1 MNLGKKEVLNG
12 IIEALKRTKK
22 PLTLLELVTEIRKT
36 NPTILKGQTP
46 TKTLYSAI
54 YRAEKK
60 RKLFKHTKE
69 NNKLKIE
76 LIKY

>member
-1 MNLGKKEVLNG
+1 MNLGKKEVLDG

-36 NPTILKGQTP
+36 NPKILKGQTP
-46 TKTLYSAI
+46 TNTLYSAI

-60 RKLFKHTKE
+60 EKLFKHTKE

-76 LIKY
+76 LIK